1 MLSAPG
7 CRAVRHALFMHYLM
21 RARTRSPCTLHDDR
35 LQTAPVQRTSTKHQ
49 NSHHR
54 TQLTIRCHS
63 SPSSNTS
70 LQAIPQL
77 LNHTSTDVDVE
88 SINCSIL
95 LLNKSLRAIPQRTL
109 SLPAPPMAP
118 YPPPF
123 REGVQ
128 DDVAS
133 RQSLCCATLCSAT
146 APSRSCTSPIS
157 LRLHRCHDERLPSSR
172 GAPAGP
178 THRSQTRAHTHAIT
192 SHKFELT
199 RAHAHAITAHR
210 YELTVN
216 SRRFDNRPSRCSSA
230 AFSAARGRF
239 LGGVST
245 RRLS

>member
-7 CRAVRHALFMHYLM
+7 CRAVRHALFMHLM

-146 APSRSCTSPIS
+146 AHGRSRTSPIS

-178 THRSQTRAHTHAIT
+178 THRSQTRVHASSCTCDHISQVRAHT
-192 SHKFELT
+192 
-199 RAHAHAITAHR
+199 
-210 YELTVN
+210 
-216 SRRFDNRPSRCSSA
+216 SSC
-230 AFSAARGRF
+230 
-239 LGGVST
+239 T
-245 RRLS
+245 CDHTCETYIYI